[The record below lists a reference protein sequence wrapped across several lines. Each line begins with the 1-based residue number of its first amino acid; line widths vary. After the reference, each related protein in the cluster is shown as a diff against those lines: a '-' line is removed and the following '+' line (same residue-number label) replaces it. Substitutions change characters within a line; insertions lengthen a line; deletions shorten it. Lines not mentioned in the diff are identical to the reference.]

1 MQVEISRRRF
11 LQGSVALSVFGSS
24 SMAIPDL
31 FAKKREDKRK
41 KVATLC
47 EMCVNKCA
55 AIAEVENGIV
65 KKLDPNPLFPKS
77 KNMLCARG
85 DAGIH
90 ALYDPDRLKYPMIRI
105 GKKGE
110 GKFKR
115 VSWEEAYDAIL
126 HGTKDFKGLLQIVD
140 EEKDNRSTIAYC
152 AGEGMAEHTFKLF
165 MNDKF
170 GSTNFV
176 NHSSI
181 CLQTTISGYALTIG
195 SYGKADMENANY
207 VIMAGANRA
216 EAILT
221 PRHHGYVQT
230 YPRSGTETDCR

>member
-1 MQVEISRRRF
+1 
-11 LQGSVALSVFGSS
+11 
-24 SMAIPDL
+24 
-31 FAKKREDKRK
+31 
-41 KVATLC
+41 
-47 EMCVNKCA
+47 MCVNKCTA
-55 AIAEVENGIV
+55 YASVEDGIV
-65 KKLDPNPLFPKS
+65 KKLDPNPHFPKS

-90 ALYDPDRLKYPMIRI
+90 ALYDPDRLKYPLIRI

-115 VSWEEAYDAIL
+115 ATWDEAYNAIL
-126 HGTKDFKGLLQIVD
+126 NGTKDFTGMKQILD
-140 EEKDNRSTIAYC
+140 EEKDNRSTFGYC
-152 AGEGMAEHTFKLF
+152 AGEGMGEHTFKLF
-165 MNDKF
+165 MGDMI

-181 CLQTTISGYALTIG
+181 CLKTTTAGYALTLG
-195 SYGKADMENANY
+195 AYGKADMQNASY

-221 PRHHGYVQT
+221 PDTMDMFKRTRG
-230 YPRSGTETDCR
+230 